1 MLLDL
6 ELLVLHQQNH
16 KLGSQLLARLLLLRK
31 GLDLV
36 KVVLPLLLELVL
48 PLDHLELSLDLELE
62 PTPLLS

>member
-1 MLLDL
+1 
-6 ELLVLHQQNH
+6 VLHQQNH

-36 KVVLPLLLELVL
+36 KVVLPLLLELVPL
-48 PLDHLELSLDLELE
+48 LDHLELSLDLELE